1 MVSGSWLNRLRR
13 ACRLPL
19 AALAVSVGLP
29 ALGLAAGPPSAEPV
43 PVTLEQLDLACQQA
57 RSNGEL
63 QRLRGL
69 QRSLLLVRPAPQ
81 PLPVVLANADALL
94 RCGAPDSALAVLN
107 RFSPAPGAEQVQ
119 WLLLQWRAAQAAL
132 DHRLAAEALRQLAEA
147 SGISLGQLQVPVAQ
161 NGRGRWQERT
171 AVDLLA
177 GHLDALGQQQEAAQ
191 LLLAHPGSGVAGA
204 ERLAQA
210 VRWSPALPAAER
222 ERLLEQ
228 ALEQAAAARAW
239 GLASELLDAQ
249 LALLDAQPSERR
261 RQLEARRRRLA
272 QRIDDVQTLQPQ
284 AVRSPRDPGG
294 HAATT
299 QP

>member
-1 MVSGSWLNRLRR
+1 VVSGSWLNRLRR

-19 AALAVSVGLP
+19 AALTVSVGFP
-29 ALGLAAGPPSAEPV
+29 ALGLAAGPAAAE

-94 RCGAPDSALAVLN
+94 RCGAPDSALVVLN

-147 SGISLGQLQVPVAQ
+147 SGRSLGQLQVPVVQ
-161 NGRGRWQERT
+161 DGRGRWQEQA

-177 GHLDALGQQQEAAQ
+177 GHLDALGQQQQAAQ

-294 HAATT
+294 HAASS